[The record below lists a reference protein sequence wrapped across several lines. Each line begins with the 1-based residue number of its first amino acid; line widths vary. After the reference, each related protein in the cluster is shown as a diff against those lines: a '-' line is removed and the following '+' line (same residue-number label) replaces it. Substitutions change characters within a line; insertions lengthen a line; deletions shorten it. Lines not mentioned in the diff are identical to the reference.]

1 MGKNIND
8 KLILHTDSS
17 CATAEAVRCLR
28 TNILFLNKGEHIKA
42 IALTSSFPGE
52 GKSFLA
58 ANLGVATAQS
68 NKKTLLIDCDIRK
81 QGLSNIFG
89 IDKSHG
95 LCDVL
100 VKKEENLLIDNIPI
114 LSTGID
120 NLSLIPSGLYAT
132 NPAELLS
139 SPVLENIIVKARENF
154 DIILLD
160 VPPVLSVT
168 DPLIVAQKADAL
180 LFVVAAHAANKKAV
194 ARAYSILKGA
204 NLKIIGTVLNR
215 ADAGAG
221 GYYRY
226 KYKYGGDHGYYY
238 GKNKK

>member
-1 MGKNIND
+1 MVKNIND
-8 KLILHTDSS
+8 KLILLTDSS
-17 CATAEAVRCLR
+17 SPTAEAIRCLR
-28 TNILFLNKGEHIKA
+28 TNILFLNKGEHIKV
-42 IALTSSFPGE
+42 IALTSSFPRE
-52 GKSFLA
+52 GKSFLT

-100 VKKEENLLIDNIPI
+100 VKKEENLLIDNMPI

-120 NLSLIPSGLYAT
+120 NLSLIPSGLYTA
-132 NPAELLS
+132 NPSELLS
-139 SPVLENIIVKARENF
+139 NPVLGDLIIKARENF
-154 DIILLD
+154 DIIFLD
-160 VPPVLSVT
+160 MPPVLSVT
-168 DPLIVAQKADAL
+168 DPVIIAQKADAL
-180 LFVVAAHAANKKAV
+180 MFIVAAQTANKKAV
-194 ARAYSILKGA
+194 VRAYSILKRT

-215 ADAGAG
+215 ADAGTG

-226 KYKYGGDHGYYY
+226 KYRYGGDHGYYY
-238 GKNKK
+238 GKNRK